1 MNHGELAKQ
10 NFERG
15 CNCAQAV
22 FLAFSDVTGLDEAT
36 AMKVSASF
44 GGGMGK
50 LREVC
55 GAVSGMFMAA
65 GMIFADDHVPTP
77 DAKAAHYEKIRAL
90 AARFKE
96 ENGSYLCRELLE
108 GVPVSKEAAPE
119 ERTEQ
124 YYRKRPCGELCRI
137 AAQLL
142 DELLAQEAQSSE
154 SI

>member
-1 MNHGELAKQ
+1 MTHSQLAKK
-10 NFERG
+10 NFESG

-22 FLAFSDVTGLDEAT
+22 LLAFSDVTGLDEGT
-36 AMKVSASF
+36 AMKLSASF

-55 GAVSGMFMAA
+55 GAVSGAFMAA
-65 GMIFADDHVPTP
+65 GMIYADDHIPTQE
-77 DAKAAHYEKIRAL
+77 AKAAHYEKIRNL
-90 AARFKE
+90 ATRFKE

-108 GVPVSKEAAPE
+108 GIPVSKDAAPE

-124 YYRKRPCGELCRI
+124 YYKKRPCGELCAI

-142 DELLAQEAQSSE
+142 DDLLASQNPE
-154 SI
+154 

>member
-1 MNHGELAKQ
+1 MTHSQLAKK
-10 NFERG
+10 NFESG

-22 FLAFSDVTGLDEAT
+22 LMAFSDLTGLDEGT
-36 AMKVSASF
+36 AMKLSASF

-55 GAVSGMFMAA
+55 GAVSGAFMAA
-65 GMIFADDHVPTP
+65 GMIYADDHIPTQE
-77 DAKAAHYEKIRAL
+77 AKAAHYEKIRNL
-90 AARFKE
+90 ATRFKE

-108 GVPVSKEAAPE
+108 GVPVSKDAAPE

-124 YYRKRPCGELCRI
+124 YYKKRPCGELCAI

-142 DELLAQEAQSSE
+142 DDLLASQDLE
-154 SI
+154 

>member
-1 MNHGELAKQ
+1 MTHSQLAKK
-10 NFERG
+10 NFESG

-22 FLAFSDVTGLDEAT
+22 LLAFSDLTGLDEGT
-36 AMKVSASF
+36 AMKLSASF

-55 GAVSGMFMAA
+55 GAVSGAFMAA
-65 GMIFADDHVPTP
+65 GMIYADDHIPTQE
-77 DAKAAHYEKIRAL
+77 AKAAHYEKIRNL
-90 AARFKE
+90 ATRFKE

-108 GVPVSKEAAPE
+108 GIPVSKDAAPE

-124 YYRKRPCGELCRI
+124 YYKKRPCGELCAI

-142 DELLAQEAQSSE
+142 DDLLASQNPE
-154 SI
+154 

>member
-1 MNHGELAKQ
+1 MTHSQLAKK
-10 NFERG
+10 NFESG

-22 FLAFSDVTGLDEAT
+22 LLAFSDLTGLDEGT
-36 AMKVSASF
+36 AMKLSASF

-55 GAVSGMFMAA
+55 GAVSGAFMAA
-65 GMIFADDHVPTP
+65 GMIYADDHIPTQE
-77 DAKAAHYEKIRAL
+77 AKAAHYEKIRNL
-90 AARFKE
+90 ATRFKE

-108 GVPVSKEAAPE
+108 GVPVSKDAAPE

-124 YYRKRPCGELCRI
+124 YYKKRPCGELCAI

-142 DELLAQEAQSSE
+142 DDLLASQNPE
-154 SI
+154 

>member
-1 MNHGELAKQ
+1 MNHSELAKK
-10 NFERG
+10 NFESG

-22 FLAFSDVTGLDEAT
+22 LLAFSDLTGLDEAT
-36 AMKVSASF
+36 AMKMSASF

-65 GMIFADDHVPTP
+65 GMIYADDHVPTSES
-77 DAKAAHYEKIRAL
+77 KAAHYEKIRAL

-96 ENGSYLCRELLE
+96 ENGSYICRELLE
-108 GVPVSKEAAPE
+108 GVPVSKELAPE

-124 YYRKRPCGELCRI
+124 YYKKRPCGELCAI
-137 AAQLL
+137 AAQIL
-142 DELLAQEAQSSE
+142 DELLEQEKP
-154 SI
+154 

>member
-1 MNHGELAKQ
+1 MTHSELAKK
-10 NFERG
+10 NFESG

-22 FLAFSDVTGLDEAT
+22 LLAFSDRTGLDEAT
-36 AMKVSASF
+36 AMKLSASF

-65 GMIFADDHVPTP
+65 GMIYADDHVPTQE
-77 DAKAAHYEKIRAL
+77 DKAAHYEKIRTL

-96 ENGSYLCRELLE
+96 ENGSYICRELLD
-108 GVPVSKEAAPE
+108 GVPVSKDAAPE

-124 YYRKRPCGELCRI
+124 YYKKRPCGELCAI
-137 AAQLL
+137 AAQIL
-142 DELLAQEAQSSE
+142 DNFLAEQNAL
-154 SI
+154 

>member
-1 MNHGELAKQ
+1 MTHSQLAKK
-10 NFERG
+10 NFESG

-22 FLAFSDVTGLDEAT
+22 LLAFSDVTGLDEGT
-36 AMKVSASF
+36 AMKLAASF

-55 GAVSGMFMAA
+55 GALTGAFMAA
-65 GMIFADDHVPTP
+65 GMICADDHVPTQE
-77 DAKAAHYEKIRAL
+77 DKAAHYVKIRSLAL
-90 AARFKE
+90 RFKE

-108 GVPVSKEAAPE
+108 GVPVSKEPDPE

-124 YYRKRPCGELCRI
+124 YYKKRPCGELCAI

-142 DELLAQEAQSSE
+142 DGLLEE
-154 SI
+154 

>member
-1 MNHGELAKQ
+1 MTHSELAKK
-10 NFERG
+10 NFESG

-22 FLAFSDVTGLDEAT
+22 LLAFSDRTGLDEAT
-36 AMKVSASF
+36 AMKLSASF

-65 GMIFADDHVPTP
+65 GMIYADDHVPTQE
-77 DAKAAHYEKIRAL
+77 AKAAHYEKIRTL

-96 ENGSYLCRELLE
+96 ENGSYICRELLE
-108 GVPVSKEAAPE
+108 GVPVSKDAAPE

-124 YYRKRPCGELCRI
+124 YYKKRPCGELCAM
-137 AAQLL
+137 AAQIL
-142 DELLAQEAQSSE
+142 DEFLAQEAP
-154 SI
+154 

>member
-1 MNHGELAKQ
+1 MTHSELAKK
-10 NFERG
+10 NFESG

-22 FLAFSDVTGLDEAT
+22 LLAFADQTGLDEAT
-36 AMKVSASF
+36 AMKLSASF

-65 GMIFADDHVPTP
+65 GMIYADDHVPTQE
-77 DAKAAHYEKIRAL
+77 AKAAHYEKIRAL

-96 ENGSYLCRELLE
+96 ENGSYICRELLE
-108 GVPVSKEAAPE
+108 GVPVSKDTAPE

-124 YYRKRPCGELCRI
+124 YYKKRPCGELCAI
-137 AAQLL
+137 AARIL
-142 DELLAQEAQSSE
+142 DEFLEQDAP
-154 SI
+154 

>member
-1 MNHGELAKQ
+1 MTHSQLAKK
-10 NFERG
+10 NFESG

-22 FLAFSDVTGLDEAT
+22 LLAFSDLTGLDEGT
-36 AMKVSASF
+36 AMKLSASF

-55 GAVSGMFMAA
+55 GAVSGAFMAA
-65 GMIFADDHVPTP
+65 GMIYADDHIPTQE
-77 DAKAAHYEKIRAL
+77 AKAAHYEKIRNL
-90 AARFKE
+90 ATRFKE

-108 GVPVSKEAAPE
+108 GVPVSKDAAPE

-124 YYRKRPCGELCRI
+124 YYKKRPCGELCAI

-142 DELLAQEAQSSE
+142 DDLLACQDPE
-154 SI
+154 

>member
-1 MNHGELAKQ
+1 MNHSELAKK
-10 NFERG
+10 NFESG

-22 FLAFSDVTGLDEAT
+22 LLAFSDLTGLDEGT
-36 AMKVSASF
+36 AMKMSASF

-55 GAVSGMFMAA
+55 GAVSGAFMAA
-65 GMIFADDHVPTP
+65 GMIYADDHVPTQES
-77 DAKAAHYEKIRAL
+77 KAAHYDKIRSL

-108 GVPVSKEAAPE
+108 GVPVSKDPAPE

-124 YYRKRPCGELCRI
+124 YYKKRPCGELCAI

-142 DELLAQEAQSSE
+142 DELLEQEKP
-154 SI
+154 

>member
-1 MNHGELAKQ
+1 MTHSELAKK
-10 NFERG
+10 NFESG

-22 FLAFSDVTGLDEAT
+22 LLAFSDRTGLDEAT
-36 AMKVSASF
+36 AMKLSASF

-65 GMIFADDHVPTP
+65 GMIYADDHVPTQE
-77 DAKAAHYEKIRAL
+77 AKAAHYEKIRTL

-96 ENGSYLCRELLE
+96 ENGSYICRELLD
-108 GVPVSKEAAPE
+108 GVPVSKDAAPE

-124 YYRKRPCGELCRI
+124 YYKKRPCGELCAI
-137 AAQLL
+137 AAQIL
-142 DELLAQEAQSSE
+142 DDFLAEQDTL
-154 SI
+154 

>member
-1 MNHGELAKQ
+1 MTHSELAKK
-10 NFERG
+10 NFESG

-22 FLAFSDVTGLDEAT
+22 LLAFSDRTGLDEAT
-36 AMKVSASF
+36 AMKLSASF

-65 GMIFADDHVPTP
+65 GMIYADDHIPTQE
-77 DAKAAHYEKIRAL
+77 AKAAHYEKIRTL

-96 ENGSYLCRELLE
+96 ENGSYICRELLE
-108 GVPVSKEAAPE
+108 GVPVSKDAAPE

-124 YYRKRPCGELCRI
+124 YYKKRPCGELCAM
-137 AAQLL
+137 AAQIL
-142 DELLAQEAQSSE
+142 DEFLAQEAP
-154 SI
+154 